1 MALLPLIDNRSLSLV
16 ESSSGSRGAEGG
28 ARYGLKDAPVIRQVC
43 QSLGQFSICCLH
55 AVPRREQVYVCA
67 LQELCLGFLQV
78 LFKPAKGLIFP
89 VLNSGLGCLIW
100 GANPSLPREHFS
112 TNGSPSSS
120 GFLTRGM
127 LLLSSYQIPPGP
139 LYIGLV
145 VEEMSC

>member
-1 MALLPLIDNRSLSLV
+1 MYLIKIREIQITVSQMRVTACDTVDFAERVVPVVLLFLTGCPALV
-16 ESSSGSRGAEGG
+16 
-28 ARYGLKDAPVIRQVC
+28 
-43 QSLGQFSICCLH
+43 FICCLH
-55 AVPRREQVYVCA
+55 AVTRSEQIYVCA

-78 LFKPAKGLIFP
+78 LFKPAKGLIFL

-112 TNGSPSSS
+112 TNDIPSSS
-120 GFLTRGM
+120 GFLIRGE